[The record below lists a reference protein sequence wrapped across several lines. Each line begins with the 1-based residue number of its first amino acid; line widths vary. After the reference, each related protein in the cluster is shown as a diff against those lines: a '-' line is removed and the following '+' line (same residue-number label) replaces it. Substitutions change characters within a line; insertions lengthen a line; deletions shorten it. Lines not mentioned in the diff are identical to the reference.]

1 MEAAVDTLVKIAR
14 AHIAYDCRHNR
25 EPLSAFAAAP
35 RLYWNA
41 FARATRLPMPAELE
55 WPHGGVATE
64 IVAAVVSQHP
74 GIRCLQPVARTA

>member
-41 FARATRLPMPAELE
+41 FTHATPLPMPAGLDL
-55 WPHGGVATE
+55 PQSGIPTE
-64 IVAAVVSQHP
+64 IVAAVVAQHP
-74 GIRCLQPVARTA
+74 GIRCLHPVARTA